1 MEEILERFRMLE
13 GRLVESENRF
23 QQHRQEAEA
32 QVHRLQQENERLRQ
46 QIAQAVPPAPAVA
59 PPPPAPRVR
68 PPPPPRFA
76 HPTKQNTTGEW
87 LFQVE
92 MHFLA
97 TGLDDLTQR
106 IGYVAT
112 LLDGAAS
119 SWWSIRYADVQ
130 AGRIP
135 PFPTW
140 EDFKRTMVE
149 FFHPTGLEM
158 QARMD
163 LRRLRQTGRV
173 QAYCRIFQRLVTQVP
188 SMDQGTIVDT
198 FVHGLKDHVRAFVRQ
213 RRPRTLLEAIE
224 TAETYE
230 VSTEEDYR
238 GGHSSGHQGP
248 AEPMELGSMLTGED
262 EEREE
267 KEEEHRLNAI
277 SPRRRDSRGPDNR
290 YRQRTPDRARH
301 VSFGPGP
308 VNRTGGRSPSPYRRT
323 PDRPT
328 TPRCYECG
336 RFGHMARD
344 CPKRQDRRASHE
356 ALN

>member
-32 QVHRLQQENERLRQ
+32 QAQRLRQENEQLRQ
-46 QIAQAVPPAPAVA
+46 QLAQAVPPAPVAA
-59 PPPPAPRVR
+59 PPAPPPRVR
-68 PPPPPRFA
+68 PPPPPRFS
-76 HPTKQNTTGEW
+76 HPTRQNTTGEW

-97 TGLDDLTQR
+97 TGLDDFNQR
-106 IGYVAT
+106 VGYVAT

-119 SWWSIRYADVQ
+119 SWWSIRYADMQ
-130 AGRIP
+130 AGRVP
-135 PFPTW
+135 SFPTW

-173 QAYCRIFQRLVTQVP
+173 QSYCRIFQRLVTQVP

-230 VSTEEDYR
+230 VSTEEDHR
-238 GGHSSGHQGP
+238 GGRATGHQGP
-248 AEPMELGSMLTGED
+248 AEPMELGSMLFG
-262 EEREE
+262 
-267 KEEEHRLNAI
+267 EEEQQEDI
-277 SPRRRDSRGPDNR
+277 
-290 YRQRTPDRARH
+290 Q
-301 VSFGPGP
+301 
-308 VNRTGGRSPSPYRRT
+308 
-323 PDRPT
+323 
-328 TPRCYECG
+328 
-336 RFGHMARD
+336 
-344 CPKRQDRRASHE
+344 
-356 ALN
+356 